1 MHPRKEPQLIFFFH
15 FLTELFSLK
24 KHMLE
29 LNFAK
34 YEDLTKLED
43 RYRALT
49 LFLIY
54 YFKYNLIS
62 ESIS

>member
-1 MHPRKEPQLIFFFH
+1 
-15 FLTELFSLK
+15 
-24 KHMLE
+24 MLE
-29 LNFAK
+29 LNFAR

-49 LFLIY
+49 LFLIC

-62 ESIS
+62 GSIS

>member
-1 MHPRKEPQLIFFFH
+1 
-15 FLTELFSLK
+15 
-24 KHMLE
+24 MLE
-29 LNFAK
+29 INFAK

-54 YFKYNLIS
+54 YFNFFFFVD
-62 ESIS
+62 